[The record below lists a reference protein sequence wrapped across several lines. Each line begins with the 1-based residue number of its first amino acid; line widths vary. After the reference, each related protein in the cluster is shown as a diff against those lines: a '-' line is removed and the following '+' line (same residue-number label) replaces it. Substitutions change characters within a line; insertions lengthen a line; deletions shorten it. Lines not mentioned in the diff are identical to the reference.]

1 MQIRSNLNLW
11 FRYLLT
17 TVSPKATINLLF
29 RLCHHCKPDLENP
42 QTLDEKIQWMK
53 LNYYNDNALVKQCA
67 DKWTVRNYVKDNG
80 LEDILTEVI
89 DTYHN
94 PDEINWDALPDKFV
108 LKWNFGNGGN
118 VVCTDKG
125 KLDKVAAVRDLKR
138 FQKLKFHL
146 LAAEPQYD
154 VAEKVLICEKFIE
167 PEHGTSP
174 VDYKFYCFNGVAKYV
189 LCCLGREEGQKPS
202 FYFFDR
208 DWKLQRLNNQGK
220 MAPEDFTMPK
230 PDGIDQLFDYAETLS
245 KPFPFVRAD
254 FFLERG
260 KPWFG
265 ELTFTPS
272 GGFDYGR
279 LPESDLLFGSMVQLP
294 LNNSKIREG
303 E

>member
-1 MQIRSNLNLW
+1 MQSRSNLNIW

-17 TVSPKATINLLF
+17 TVSPRWTINLLF
-29 RLCHHCKPDLENP
+29 RLCHHRRPDLDNP

-53 LNYYNDNALVKQCA
+53 LHYYQDNALVKQCA
-67 DKWTVRNYVKDNG
+67 DKWQVRDYVKECG
-80 LEDILTEVI
+80 LESILTEVI
-89 DTYHN
+89 ACYDD
-94 PDEINWDALPDKFV
+94 PEEIPWEKLPEKFV

-118 VVCTDKG
+118 VVCMNKQH
-125 KLDKVAAVRDLKR
+125 LDVRKATQELKR

-154 VAEKVLICEKFIE
+154 VAKKVLICEKFIE
-167 PEHGTSP
+167 PEHGSSP

-189 LCCLGREEGQKPS
+189 LCCIGRQEGQKPA

-208 DWKLQRLNNQGK
+208 DWKLQRLNRQGIE
-220 MAPEDFTMPK
+220 APEGFTIPK
-230 PDGIDQLFDYAETLS
+230 PDGMDALFDYAETLS

-254 FFLERG
+254 FYLERG
-260 KPWFG
+260 KAYFG

-279 LPESDLLFGSMVQLP
+279 LPESDLLFGNMVRLDTV
-294 LNNSKIREG
+294 NRKS
-303 E
+303 